1 VSVCFAPN
9 QPLHLTRG
17 ASPFNRSSLPLSL
30 RFYGLFMRSAR
41 LAQSLS
47 KKIETAKQVGLTI
60 P

>member
-1 VSVCFAPN
+1 MSVCFAPN

-30 RFYGLFMRSAR
+30 RFGLFMRSAR